1 MSGTSAAAPFQFPTK
16 DDPRLLAAVN
26 TCAPLFIKYVKC
38 SRRAM
43 TAAQSSPEYTSLIAD
58 HDRLIAA
65 KDKQSASRAKRRA
78 DNVLIMAMV
87 RECGYVRSPL
97 KSCLAEVSCADERT
111 ARDAYLASRPDLAMS
126 AGQQAEA
133 GGPVTDP
140 RRARE
145 FKAVAELEKGIED
158 CIRKYQFA
166 MNVTWDKGTESF
178 DLDKMS
184 RVEIQVV
191 KPGQL

>member
-1 MSGTSAAAPFQFPTK
+1 MSGTTPAAAPFQFPTT

-43 TAAQSSPEYTSLIAD
+43 TAAQSSPEYTNLIAD
-58 HDRLIAA
+58 HDRHLAA
-65 KDKQSASRAKRRA
+65 NDKQSASRAKRRA

-97 KSCLAEVSCADERT
+97 KSCLAEVSCANERT
-111 ARDAYLASRPDLAMS
+111 ARDAYLASRPDLVLS
-126 AGQQAEA
+126 AGQQE

-166 MNVTWDKGTESF
+166 MNVTWDKDTETF